1 MIPQQGEEC
10 IAELTDIRSD
20 IREKVLQ
27 SSVEVVPYDL
37 TLDYSYWPAE
47 HILKVI
53 TCAENGTRHLQI
65 VG

>member
-1 MIPQQGEEC
+1 MEC

-20 IREKVLQ
+20 VREKVLQ
-27 SSVEVVPYDL
+27 SAAEVVQYEL

-53 TCAENGTRHLQI
+53 TCVKDG
-65 VG
+65 V